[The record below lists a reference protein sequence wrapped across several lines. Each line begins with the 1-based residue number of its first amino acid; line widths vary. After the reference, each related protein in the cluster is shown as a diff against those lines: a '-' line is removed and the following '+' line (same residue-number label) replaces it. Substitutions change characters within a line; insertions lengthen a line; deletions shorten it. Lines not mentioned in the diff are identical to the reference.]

1 LESAYGRS
9 AEVAVKA
16 AEPAYVATVAGEMAT
31 LKPTDGATPEGADGT
46 SSEPTEMTAKTAA
59 GSSDEI
65 TSNPASHM
73 TETPAVASASSAP
86 RRRYVCCRSRQG
98 EPKNKDCDPV
108 QHHALGSLHASTLRR
123 QIRDPAASG
132 HGKSPV
138 RGSDDAPAM
147 KEISFA
153 RNKTN
158 DT

>member
-46 SSEPTEMTAKTAA
+46 SSEPPDMTAKTAA

-86 RRRYVCCRSRQG
+86 RRRDVRRRSG
-98 EPKNKDCDPV
+98 
-108 QHHALGSLHASTLRR
+108 
-123 QIRDPAASG
+123 
-132 HGKSPV
+132 
-138 RGSDDAPAM
+138 
-147 KEISFA
+147 
-153 RNKTN
+153 
-158 DT
+158 